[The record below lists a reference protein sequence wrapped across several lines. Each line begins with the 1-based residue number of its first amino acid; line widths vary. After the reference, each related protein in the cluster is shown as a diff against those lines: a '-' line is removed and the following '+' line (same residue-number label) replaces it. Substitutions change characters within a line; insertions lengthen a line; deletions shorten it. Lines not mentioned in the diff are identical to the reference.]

1 MGNVNGAN
9 VFTPEELDALLAE
22 EEGQATPPAEEGA
35 QNQDGD
41 NTNTDGAGQNQQG
54 VDTTKAFAK
63 RLKESTEKAIQA
75 ERLAIAKAMG
85 FESYEALLKSR
96 ENQVYEQQGLDPTI
110 VSPVVEELVRQ
121 RLDSDPRMKEL
132 EGYRAQQVQ
141 EFGKRELAEITKLTG
156 GQITSLAQLPREV
169 IDLWKSGGSLKS
181 AYLAVEGEKL
191 IAQVRGEQSKGTTA
205 HLHTPNGG
213 TGAPTGKRHLTAEEK
228 QAWRFFNPG
237 MTDEELNQKLVDK

>member
-1 MGNVNGAN
+1 MNMNGAN
-9 VFTPEELDALLAE
+9 TFTPEELDALLMGEDA
-22 EEGQATPPAEEGA
+22 QATPPASEA
-35 QNQDGD
+35 NNQDDG
-41 NTNTDGAGQNQQG
+41 NTDTDGAGQNQEP

-63 RLKESTEKAIQA
+63 RLRESTERAVQA

-85 FESYEALLKSR
+85 FDSYEALIKSR
-96 ENQVYEQQGLDPTI
+96 ENQVYERQGLDPEV

-121 RLDSDPRMKEL
+121 RLDNDPRMKEL

-141 EFGKRELAEITKLTG
+141 EFGRRELAEITKLTG

-205 HLHTPNGG
+205 HLQTPSGSAE
-213 TGAPTGKRHLTAEEK
+213 TPTGKRHLTEEEK
-228 QAWRFFNPG
+228 QAWRFFNPSL
-237 MTDEELNQKLVDK
+237 TDEQLNQKLVDK